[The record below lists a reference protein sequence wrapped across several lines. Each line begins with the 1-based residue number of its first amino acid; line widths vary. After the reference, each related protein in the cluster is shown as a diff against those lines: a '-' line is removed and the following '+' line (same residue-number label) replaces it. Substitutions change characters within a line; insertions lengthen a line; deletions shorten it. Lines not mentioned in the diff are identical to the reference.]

1 MFLLSLNPRRA
12 AALACSSLLGLAGGQ
27 ALAQTSA
34 RDSEHVLA
42 GTSDTSSVGKIGR
55 VHDNLRRAKA
65 RHSLY
70 EEAEEIYGDYSKF
83 KARTEQDIGLS
94 WSMDLSYL
102 QQWGRPD
109 GGSPAG
115 QVLATPGADW
125 VVFKDKSIGEGS
137 VQILYFATRYPTSRN
152 AADVQGALGLI
163 TPINDFPAY
172 SNTFAQLTYTHA
184 FPGNKVLVT
193 VGQYPFFN
201 FDGNQYLAN
210 QQQGFNNYLFAQ
222 NGSATYPVAGWG
234 AYAQVNATST
244 IQFVAGFQNAANI
257 TGATLSTKNFGDGGY
272 AWFGYAQW
280 TPKFRGLGTAQYSV
294 TYYQVPTVP
303 LQPHTSGWSLNAVQN
318 LDARWAVFARAN
330 RAYDYVTPIRNSY
343 AIGGAMNNPLG
354 RSPTDQIALAFGY
367 SDAASPPTLPSS
379 ARNEKT
385 VEAYWNWTFAK
396 GLLLTPDVRYIR
408 DPALDPTRDS
418 VWVLSLR
425 ATLMF

>member
-1 MFLLSLNPRRA
+1 MNSQRA
-12 AALACSSLLGLAGGQ
+12 AALACSALLSVAGAQ
-27 ALAQTSA
+27 ALAQTGA
-34 RDSEHVLA
+34 PASEHVLV
-42 GTSDTSSVGKIGR
+42 GTPDTSSVGKIGR

-70 EEAEEIYGDYSKF
+70 EGAEEIYGDYSKF
-83 KARTEQDIGLS
+83 KARAEKDIGLS

-125 VVFKDKSIGEGS
+125 VVFNDKSIGEGS
-137 VQILYFATRYPTSRN
+137 VQILYLASRYPTSRD

-210 QQQGFNNYLFAQ
+210 QQQNFNTYVFSQ
-222 NGSATYPVAGWG
+222 NGAATYPVAGWG

-244 IQFVAGFQNAANI
+244 VQFAAGFQNAANV

-280 TPKFRGLGTAQYSV
+280 TPKFRGLGGSQYSI
-294 TYYQVPTVP
+294 TYYQAPTVP
-303 LQPHTSGWSLNAVQN
+303 LQPRTTGWSLNAVQN

-330 RAYDYVTPIRNSY
+330 RAYDYVTPIRDSF
-343 AIGGAMNNPLG
+343 ALGGALNNPLG
-354 RSPTDQIALAFGY
+354 RSATDQIALAFGY
-367 SDAASPPTLPSS
+367 SSAAPPPTLPSG
-379 ARNEKT
+379 ARNEKV

-396 GLLLTPDVRYIR
+396 GLLVTPAVQYFR
-408 DPALDPTRDS
+408 DPALDPARNDA
-418 VWVLSLR
+418 WVLSLR